1 MQQMDILLRSSSY
14 TLCISEQ
21 TSVCASSLLFE
32 GIVREVLDVKF
43 LHSQLLTSYDSPSIY
58 L

>member
-1 MQQMDILLRSSSY
+1 MDILLRSSSY